1 MGMVTEKGPGC
12 LGAFGLVSIYH
23 CVYTQVVARA
33 VAKVFKSGNSQAV
46 RLPKSFRLSEGEVY
60 IEQLGAALLLIPK
73 EASAAQVWEA
83 WYQGLGEL
91 EPGFK
96 IRRNQPKKV
105 DKRSW

>member
-1 MGMVTEKGPGC
+1 MVTDNGPCC
-12 LGAFGLVSIYH
+12 LEHVDVLGIYVF
-23 CVYTQVVARA
+23 VYTWVMGRA

-96 IRRNQPKKV
+96 IRRNQPKKA
-105 DKRSW
+105 DKRPW